1 MRCGTEFAAGR
12 GEVLFDLSFGVLLA
26 AKLDSQHPR
35 IHRTSSYN
43 DRIFARHIQPAPPN
57 NYTPLPILNIHCD
70 NHRPNYYPDT
80 HLRASPTDNPH
91 SEVST
96 PPHTSRSLARLAPC
110 ARAR

>member
-57 NYTPLPILNIHCD
+57 NYTPLSSTYTAIITAPITTPIPISAHLQPTTLT
-70 NHRPNYYPDT
+70 RKSLRLRT
-80 HLRASPTDNPH
+80 HLA
-91 SEVST
+91 
-96 PPHTSRSLARLAPC
+96 RSLA
-110 ARAR
+110 